1 MSDPDQKSTY
11 AAEDLVEAWLDASLI
26 RGGEVTVTLKHAGS
40 AHSVTYNPET
50 EPRFSDPHDVS
61 GFVTLV
67 MARLR
72 DQAGQFGSNYRDRE
86 FKPVHVREGRSF
98 KKATYRDGVIFLP
111 TRKAGGAWALR
122 GFVVL
127 HELAHH
133 LNTGVD
139 GTIIDHH
146 GEGFRDT
153 FVKILED
160 IGWTEIASML
170 RDAYRE
176 IGLDQQHPADEGM
189 LAKVGKLLRHAEGAS
204 TEAERDAFFSKAQEL
219 ATAHSIELAVA
230 RAAHEKGEA
239 ELSPTFESIRLGHR
253 GQPSNVRFV
262 SLMLAIARANDLRC
276 SIRGDNTGVSLF
288 GFPGDIE
295 VTKALYATLA
305 IQMVA
310 DADAYIRSGAHRPVH
325 GRTARAA
332 FYQGW
337 TSRIGQRL
345 TEAKQYATDQAAALN
360 KPDPSRDETL
370 STSTALAL
378 KAKEVEVDD
387 YYEYMK
393 RQQGV
398 RGTWRGG
405 SQINDSRSA
414 ARGRAAANRA
424 RLGSEKAIAT

>member
-1 MSDPDQKSTY
+1 
-11 AAEDLVEAWLDASLI
+11 
-26 RGGEVTVTLKHAGS
+26 
-40 AHSVTYNPET
+40 
-50 EPRFSDPHDVS
+50 
-61 GFVTLV
+61 
-67 MARLR
+67 
-72 DQAGQFGSNYRDRE
+72 
-86 FKPVHVREGRSF
+86 
-98 KKATYRDGVIFLP
+98 
-111 TRKAGGAWALR
+111 
-122 GFVVL
+122 
-127 HELAHH
+127 
-133 LNTGVD
+133 
-139 GTIIDHH
+139 
-146 GEGFRDT
+146 
-153 FVKILED
+153 
-160 IGWTEIASML
+160 ML

-414 ARGRAAANRA
+414 ARGRAAARA
-424 RLGSEKAIAT
+424 GSLRLARS